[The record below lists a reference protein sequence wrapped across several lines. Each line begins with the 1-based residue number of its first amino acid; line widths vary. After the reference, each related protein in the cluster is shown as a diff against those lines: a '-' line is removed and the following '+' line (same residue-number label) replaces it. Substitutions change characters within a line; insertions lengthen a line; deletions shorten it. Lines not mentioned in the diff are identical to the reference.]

1 MEALL
6 IEVDLAGNTIREM
19 DVSALGVKMQT
30 AGFDFIPGYFHH
42 DFALLPNGHVILT
55 HQLARN
61 FTDLLGYPGTVAVTG
76 DGIVDLDE
84 NWNPVWAWNS
94 FDYLDVNRHLFGLP
108 DWTHGQRSRLLSRRR

>member
-1 MEALL
+1 MDALL

-19 DVSALGVKMQT
+19 HVSALGVKMQT
-30 AGFDFIPGYFHH
+30 AGFDFLPATFTTILRFFPT
-42 DFALLPNGHVILT
+42 ARPSLLTNY
-55 HQLARN
+55 ARN
-61 FTDLLGYPGTVAVTG
+61 FTDLPGYPGTAAVTG

-108 DWTHGQRSRLLSRRR
+108 DWTGGNALV